1 MSIYRKEALE
11 YQRVR
16 LSGTVSLVADWRTAQ
31 FALAFLFFFSLAAF
45 VFFRAEVSVSAP
57 LQCSLASASKVQ
69 FRTSSGIDVKGRLE
83 SVEIEVGG
91 RTFVIIPVLA
101 PVGQP
106 MYADLK
112 RLAGP
117 AGEQSCR
124 ATGHFVLNPGQ
135 LILTKLL
142 KKS

>member
-16 LSGTVSLVADWRTAQ
+16 LSGTVSLVADRRTARL
-31 FALAFLFFFSLAAF
+31 ALAFLFVFSLAAF
-45 VFFRAEVSVSAP
+45 VFFRAEVDVSAP
-57 LQCSLASASKVQ
+57 LQCSLASASRVQ
-69 FRTSSGIDVKGRLE
+69 FRTAPGLAAKGRLA
-83 SVEIEVGG
+83 SVEVEVGG
-91 RTFVIIPVLA
+91 RTMAVTPVPA
-101 PVGQP
+101 AVGQP
-106 MYADLK
+106 MYADLD
-112 RLAGP
+112 RLARP

-124 ATGHFVLNPGQ
+124 ATGHFVLSPGQ